1 MSGEF
6 LLRVQSAA
14 TLATGDETAAQF
26 PYRHMQGA
34 GAARVRVCARSN
46 VARGRRLVV
55 SPSLTIDCLVLVC
68 NGFQSAVEVERA
80 HDCSRR
86 LVVDGKAAVVET
98 LRVLRKS
105 MSAVLPCTE
114 SDSSIN
120 QAHQK
125 TPANQGCTPD
135 CVTRQAMKHAPVR
148 RHSPAALCD
157 SALGCSVQG
166 ALPFAALHIAA
177 TFRHKT
183 YMYSCMRIRTLL

>member
-98 LRVLRKS
+98 LQGLRKS
-105 MSAVLPCTE
+105 VSAVLPCFILTE
-114 SDSSIN
+114 SDWSVN

-125 TPANQGCTPD
+125 TPANQGCTPH
-135 CVTRQAMKHAPVR
+135 CVTSSKH
-148 RHSPAALCD
+148 
-157 SALGCSVQG
+157 
-166 ALPFAALHIAA
+166 
-177 TFRHKT
+177 
-183 YMYSCMRIRTLL
+183 